1 MKRLSAIVVACCL
14 TFSSGCDSPSSG
26 SGPGGDGLYVL
37 NEGAYG
43 QNNAEITFYSFS
55 DGRVGM
61 NMFSTVNPTQT
72 LGDVANFIAEGG
84 RELFIVVNNSN
95 KIEIVDRASLA
106 STGTIFLDAS
116 PRQMVVVSPDKA
128 YVSNMDSTVSVI
140 DVFLRRAGKKIT
152 VGAYPEGVIASNGK
166 LYVAVGGFGAG
177 NTVQVIDIATDA
189 IVRTIA
195 VSDGPAYFAVRSD
208 GKLLLSCT
216 GYQDFQNPANDTDG
230 ALLVIDPETDAVLD
244 LLVVPGHP
252 SKVVVGP
259 DDVAYMIGSGSFS
272 GGPIWKIDARTLAV
286 TSESFIDGAF
296 YGVGVDPLTFD
307 VFVADA
313 KGFSTNGTVG
323 IYSRTGQK
331 RSEFVAGVGPSW
343 ILVYRE

>member
-1 MKRLSAIVVACCL
+1 MKLLTAFVAACCL
-14 TFSSGCDSPSSG
+14 TILSGCDSPSSS
-26 SGPGGDGLYVL
+26 SGAAGDGLFVL

-61 NMFSTVNPTQT
+61 NMFSTVNPTQR
-72 LGDVANFIAEGG
+72 LGDVANFIAEAG

-95 KIEIVDRASLA
+95 KIEIVDRSSLA
-106 STGTIFLDAS
+106 STGTVFLDAS
-116 PRQMVVVSPDKA
+116 PRQLVVVSPDKG

-140 DVFLRRAGKKIT
+140 DVFLRRAGSKIT
-152 VGAYPEGVIASNGK
+152 VGPYPEGLIVSNGK

-177 NTVQVIDIATDA
+177 RSIQVIDIDTDA
-189 IVRTIA
+189 IIRTIA
-195 VSDGPAYFAVRSD
+195 VSDGPAYFAKRSD

-230 ALLVIDPETDAVLD
+230 ALLVIDPATDTVVD

-252 SKVVVGP
+252 SKLVVGP
-259 DDVAYMIGSGSFS
+259 DDIAYLVGPGSFL
-272 GGPIWKIDARTLAV
+272 GGPIWKIDARTLSVA
-286 TSESFIDGAF
+286 SEAFIDGEF
-296 YGVGVDPLTFD
+296 YGVGVDPLTLD
-307 VFVADA
+307 VFAADA

-323 IYSRTGQK
+323 IYSRTGEK
-331 RSEFVAGVGPSW
+331 RTDFVAGLGPSW
-343 ILVYRE
+343 FVVSRD